1 MTLDQIN
8 TALAD
13 LYTQKTQEGFIEF
26 TKLLLQWMG
35 LEYAGQKGA
44 RAVNYQ
50 QGLRSELVKHPYA
63 PQYQYYRF
71 TAADSPVD
79 ARVVVLKKINKK
91 TIRLL
96 IEKERRTDFQNVPE
110 IIRSMPS
117 APQYC
122 FHIVGTPAYNGVHV
136 ILHQGDQKR
145 IVSLRRKLTQTQ
157 YQKTLPAWREVG
169 KRSKAEI
176 TAQLWKSLDLKEVN
190 KEFYGQIK
198 ERYDDLVGMALTQ
211 QPKAQEQDVRQ
222 FAVRLIG
229 RYIFC
234 WFLKEK
240 GVIPEALLESGTL
253 KAKHGHF
260 GKVILRKLFFE
271 TLNAEVS
278 DPARQ
283 QTETELDTHFKNI
296 PYLNGGLFDRHAED
310 VLFDQL
316 QLDDWLLGFVEVL
329 ERFDFTVD
337 ESSSQYQLVAIDPE
351 MLGRIFENLLATQNQ
366 DTEKAANQRKAFG
379 AFYTPREIVD
389 YMVNES
395 LKAYLEAR
403 LLPPAPEEEASMVSE
418 PLVENKGTLF
428 EAVEPRQALLN
439 LSATA
444 LGEAQRAA
452 HQRARLRE
460 RIEKLFHPD
469 CTDNPFP
476 KEEQEQVRKAL
487 REVTILDPACGSG
500 AFPMG
505 VLLRLMELRQIVGHG
520 HRSSYDLK
528 NEILSRSIYGVD
540 IMPMA
545 VEIARLRAW
554 LSLVL
559 EADYKPADR
568 KNNFGI
574 SALPNLDFKFVCAN
588 SLVDSGYGHFL
599 KTFRDQLRA
608 SSGKAY
614 EVNAQI
620 QTLQRIRDEYFDPKG
635 DKPRKND
642 LRREFYSVKDKMK
655 TDFATLKK
663 SWNLEDFLNKVDD
676 WDPFSDSKPS
686 SFFSPE
692 WMFGITD
699 GFDVV
704 IGNPPY
710 VQIQK
715 LEATVKG
722 ELEAQRYETYERTGD
737 LYQLFYERA
746 AQVLRPGG
754 VISFI
759 TSNKWMRT
767 NYGVST
773 RKYLSR
779 RMRPLMVIDFGMAQN
794 FESATTYTN
803 IYLGQKG
810 GYTDML
816 EICRAGDDFTP
827 ESSLLEYVRHHA
839 IAIPNPKEEPWIA
852 MTKSEVEII
861 RKIEKQGTP
870 LIDWDL
876 QINYGIKT
884 GYNEAFIIDR
894 ETRDRLIAEDERSAE
909 IIRPI
914 LRGEDVSAF
923 RPNFANLFLIATFPS
938 LKLKI
943 EDYPAILKHLDA
955 FREKLEPKPKD
966 FKGEKWNGR
975 KSGSYRWFETQD
987 SISYHDDFDK
997 PKIIYPN
1004 MTKYL
1009 PFTYDESAG
1018 FLCNDK
1024 AFILTGEHIKYLCG
1038 ILNSSLF
1045 KFAFKERFPELL
1057 GDTREVR
1064 KVFFEKIPIKRP
1076 ESPWKERIEGLVEK
1090 ILAAKQS
1097 VIATAELEKEL
1108 DEVVWG
1114 MYGMGSPDHLIE
1126 LPSGN

>member
-8 TALAD
+8 SALAD
-13 LYTQKTQEGFIEF
+13 LYANKTQEGFIEF
-26 TKLLLQWMG
+26 SKLLLEWMG

-91 TIRLL
+91 TIRQL

-110 IIRSMPS
+110 IIRTMPS

-122 FHIVGTPAYNGVHV
+122 FHIVGTPAYNGVYI

-157 YQKTLPAWREVG
+157 YQKTLPAWRDVG

-176 TAQLWKSLDLKEVN
+176 TAHLWKSLDLKEVN

-198 ERYDDLVGMALTQ
+198 ERYDDLVGLALTQ
-211 QPKAQEQDVRQ
+211 QPEAREQDVRQ

-240 GVIPEALLESGTL
+240 GVIPEDLLESGTL
-253 KAKHGHF
+253 KAQHGHF
-260 GKVILRKLFFE
+260 GNVILRKLFFE

-283 QTETELDTHFKNI
+283 QTSTELDALFKNI

-310 VLFDQL
+310 VLFDRL

-403 LLPPAPEEEASMVSE
+403 LLPSAPEDDAGMVHE

-428 EAVEPRQALLN
+428 ESIEPRQTLLN
-439 LSATA
+439 LSAA
-444 LGEAQRAA
+444 AIGEAQRAA
-452 HQRARLRE
+452 HQRERLRE

-469 CTDNPFP
+469 CSDNPFP
-476 KEEQEQVRKAL
+476 KDEQEQVRKAL

-574 SALPNLDFKFVCAN
+574 AALPNLDFKFVCAN
-588 SLVDSGYGHFL
+588 SLVDSEMKKVENFAKNSQAATTITSLNEYLG
-599 KTFRDQLRA
+599 QLN
-608 SSGKAY
+608 
-614 EVNAQI
+614 E
-620 QTLQRIRDEYFDPKG
+620 IRKEYFDPHG
-635 DKPRKND
+635 DQVLKKELKSR
-642 LRREFYSVKDKMK
+642 FYLTKDKITELFEMTSK
-655 TDFATLKK
+655 LWDLK
-663 SWNLEDFLNKVDD
+663 NLLPELAS

-715 LEATVKG
+715 LEARVKS
-722 ELEAQRYETYERTGD
+722 ELEAQQYETYERTGD

-779 RMRPLMVIDFGMAQN
+779 KMRPLMVIDFGMAQN

-816 EICRAGDDFTP
+816 DICRAGDDFTP

-839 IAIPNPKEEPWIA
+839 IAIPNPVEEPWIA
-852 MTKSEVEII
+852 LTKSEVETI
-861 RKIEKQGTP
+861 RAIEAQGTP
-870 LIDWDL
+870 LKDWDL

-894 ETRDRLIAEDERSAE
+894 ETRDRLVREDNRSAE

-914 LRGEDVSAF
+914 LRGEDVAAF
-923 RPNFANLFLIATFPS
+923 APDFAGLYLINTHNGIKAKGIAPVNV
-938 LKLKI
+938 
-943 EDYPAILKHLDA
+943 ERDYPAIYTWLNTH
-955 FREKLEPKPKD
+955 REKLDKRQD
-966 FKGEKWNGR
+966 KGDQWYNLRNCAYLE
-975 KSGSYRWFETQD
+975 E
-987 SISYHDDFDK
+987 FDK
-997 PKIIYPN
+997 PKVIYPN

-1009 PFTYDESAG
+1009 PFTFDESDG

-1076 ESPWKERIEGLVEK
+1076 ASPWKEKIEGLVEK
-1090 ILAAKQS
+1090 ILVAKRS
-1097 VIATAELEKEL
+1097 GIATAELEKEL

-1114 MYGMGSPDHLIE
+1114 MYGVKNPDHPIE
-1126 LPSGN
+1126 TPSGN